1 MSATPRPWQ
10 VSGFG
15 IYNTVPIPGQGY
27 VDYYVPIAVMVQT
40 GTNVPDPSIQ
50 HDNAVLIVRAVN
62 LLDVMKEAQAALTLS
77 LDTMR
82 GMTDYFEDGLEKAML
97 DRTVKECKA
106 VLARMSG

>member
-10 VSGFG
+10 VIVYDDSPLGC
-15 IYNTVPIPGQGY
+15 IVSPGTG
-27 VDYYVPIAVMVQT
+27 AVICTMTPNGQSDLQVK
-40 GTNVPDPSIQ
+40 DE
-50 HDNAVLIVRAVN
+50 AELIVHAVN
-62 LLDVMKEAQAALTLS
+62 TLDVMKEAQAALTLS

-106 VLARMSG
+106 VLAKLEDPHA

>member
-15 IYNTVPIPGQGY
+15 IYNTVPIPGQGS

-62 LLDVMKEAQAALTLS
+62 TFDEAKAALEDCQGLF
-77 LDTMR
+77 LRMK
-82 GMTDYFEDGLEKAML
+82 YEDGCDGFDSQIK
-97 DRTVKECKA
+97 RNKA
-106 VLARMSG
+106 VLAWMKGIL